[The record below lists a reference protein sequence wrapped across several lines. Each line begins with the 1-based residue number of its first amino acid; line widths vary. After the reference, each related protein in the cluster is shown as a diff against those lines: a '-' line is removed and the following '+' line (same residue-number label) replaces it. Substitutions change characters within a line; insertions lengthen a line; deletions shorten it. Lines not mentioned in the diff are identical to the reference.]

1 MSGSVVGVHR
11 VDVHRVDVDV
21 LVVGCGPVGATLG
34 NLLGALGLRTTI
46 VERELDVYH
55 MPRAA
60 HFDGEIMRVFQSIGL
75 AEAIG
80 PCTATIAGMDFV
92 NAAGEKLFGF
102 VSPPGTGPSG
112 WANDYMFYQP
122 DLERALRA
130 GLARHPS
137 VTLCLGEEVTAVDDR
152 TDHVTVHVR
161 DCAAGTT
168 RVISASYVV
177 GTDGARSLVRTA
189 LGTDLFDYGFD
200 QPWLVVDTFLRR
212 PVELPTVAVQYCD
225 PARPAT
231 FVPHGGTH
239 RRWEIMAM
247 PGDDLAE
254 LESPGRVAELLA
266 PWVSPDDVDVIRA
279 VVYTF
284 HALVARDWYRGRVL
298 IAGDSAHQMPPF
310 LGQGMC
316 AGIRDAA
323 NIAWKLAAVVA
334 GGDPSLLDT
343 YQSEREPHVRA
354 VIEAAVAAGG
364 IIQATDPELARQ
376 RDEMFAAAG
385 PDAGPPGFELP
396 PLGPGLHG
404 VGGGVPVPQ
413 IDGSDADL
421 GPGFTLVAATAD
433 VLARAASCRRPPGVA
448 TAVLPALAAWL
459 AAHEADVALIRPD
472 RYVFA
477 TARADGID
485 ALLTTLPSASGLR
498 G

>member
-1 MSGSVVGVHR
+1 MSTAGVQVGA
-11 VDVHRVDVDV
+11 DVAVDVDV
-21 LVVGCGPVGATLG
+21 LVAGCGPVGATLG

-46 VERELDVYH
+46 IERELDVYH

-75 AEAIG
+75 AEAIR
-80 PCTATIAGMDFV
+80 PCTAPIAGMDFV
-92 NAAGEKLFGF
+92 NATGEKLFGF

-122 DLERALRA
+122 DLERALRD
-130 GLARHPS
+130 GLSRHPCVS
-137 VTLCLGEEVTAVDDR
+137 LCLGEEVTAVEDR
-152 TDHVTVHVR
+152 GDHVAVDVR
-161 DCAAGTT
+161 DCSTGTS
-168 RVISASYVV
+168 RVVTASYVV
-177 GTDGARSLVRTA
+177 GTDGARSLVRAA
-189 LGTDLFDYGFD
+189 LGTELFDYGFD
-200 QPWLVVDTFLRR
+200 QPWLVIDTFLRR
-212 PVELPTVAVQYCD
+212 PVDLPTVAVQYCD

-254 LESPGRVAELLA
+254 LESPARVAELLA

-284 HALVARDWYRGRVL
+284 HALVARDWHRGRVL

-323 NIAWKLAAVVA
+323 NVAWKLAAVI
-334 GGDPSLLDT
+334 GGWDPSLLET

-364 IIQATDPELARQ
+364 IIQATDPDLARQ

-385 PDAGPPGFELP
+385 PDTRPATFELP

-404 VGGGVPVPQ
+404 EGGGVPLPQ
-413 IDGSDADL
+413 AGGSDAEL
-421 GPGFTLVAATAD
+421 GPGFTLVAAAVDALT
-433 VLARAASCRRPPGVA
+433 RAGPDLRRRGIA
-448 TAVLPALAAWL
+448 IAVLPALAAWL
-459 AAHEADVALIRPD
+459 AERDADVALVRPD
-472 RYVFA
+472 RYVVA
-477 TARADGID
+477 TARADAID
-485 ALLTTLPSASGLR
+485 ALLATVSGVPGLL